1 MICLFLVLALLFGG
15 AVGEEGFDAWLEA
28 FNAYAAEL
36 QLNEVTADE
45 FEDAS
50 EYLDEGSLMVIYDDA
65 SSVGVAPDGKGGIGE
80 FFVDGDPASDV
91 TAKLV
96 ACTLCAADGSLD
108 LNGTL
113 SEAQRIVKE
122 TNMNGFAMGR
132 LGNWMYLCY
141 RDEDEI
147 GAYVDVMFTRL
158 DGEGKGALPPAGKE
172 TPAPEE
178 NPSAEETP
186 APAPFHTPAPTD
198 KPVHKA

>member
-1 MICLFLVLALLFGG
+1 MRAVECDCRIDFPQHLAVQVQRSKIVLATAILQYDAFR
-15 AVGEEGFDAWLEA
+15 AFDRLH
-28 FNAYAAEL
+28 NA
-36 QLNEVTADE
+36 NRSPV
-45 FEDAS
+45 
-50 EYLDEGSLMVIYDDA
+50 
-65 SSVGVAPDGKGGIGE
+65 
-80 FFVDGDPASDV
+80 
-91 TAKLV
+91 
-96 ACTLCAADGSLD
+96 LC
-108 LNGTL
+108 
-113 SEAQRIVKE
+113 EAQRIVKE
-122 TNMNGFAMGR
+122 TNMNGFAMGG
-132 LGNWMYLCY
+132 LDNWMYLCY